1 MPALQTVFDFF
12 RGSASRMSSQL
23 APVVPVA
30 PQPVAPPPHVPLAV
44 LVPTG
49 PVAPSVPAAVPAAP
63 IGPHKQVARVPQPAE
78 TPIARLEREL
88 SRRFGNP
95 VRITI
100 TDNTRTMVSARHRA
114 GVACVRLH
122 RMFVGADEQTLE
134 LVARFLKRRDARA
147 TAALRDYVADHQ
159 NQVRRRRT
167 RRVMLSAIGEHHD
180 LGLIYEELNAYYFD
194 SAVEAQIGW
203 GRMGSPPGRRRRRR
217 SIKLGSYL
225 STGALIRVH
234 PVLDAA
240 WVPRFFVEYIVY
252 HEMLHHV
259 VDMPVQDGRRCM
271 HGPEFKARERRFSRY
286 AEAIAWE
293 RAHLDRLL
301 AS

>member
-12 RGSASRMSSQL
+12 RTSASRMSAQL
-23 APVVPVA
+23 VPASAPA
-30 PQPVAPPPHVPLAV
+30 PVPLAV
-44 LVPTG
+44 LVPS
-49 PVAPSVPAAVPAAP
+49 APLAVLVPAAP
-63 IGPHKQVARVPQPAE
+63 TAPVAKPVALAPVLDTPVARV
-78 TPIARLEREL
+78 EREL
-88 SRRFGNP
+88 AQRMG
-95 VRITI
+95 ITVQIAI

-114 GVACVRLH
+114 GSAFVRLH
-122 RMFVGADEQTLE
+122 RMFLHADAQTLDF
-134 LVARFLKRRDARA
+134 VASFLKRRDARA
-147 TAALRDYVADHQ
+147 VAALRAYVADHQ
-159 NQVRRRRT
+159 GQVRRRRT

-180 LGLIYEELNAYYFD
+180 LGAIFDELNALYFER
-194 SAVEAQIGW
+194 SIEAHIGW
-203 GRMGSPPGRRRRRR
+203 GRMGAPPGRRRRRR

-259 VDMPVQDGRRCM
+259 VEMPVQGGRRCM
-271 HGPEFKARERRFSRY
+271 HGPEFKARERGFTRY

-293 RAHLDRLL
+293 REHLDRLL

>member
-12 RGSASRMSSQL
+12 RGSASRRSSQL
-23 APVVPVA
+23 TPLA
-30 PQPVAPPPHVPLAV
+30 PVAPPPPVSVPLAV
-44 LVPTG
+44 LVPSA
-49 PVAPSVPAAVPAAP
+49 PLAPAPPRRVVIVAPPVVIVAP
-63 IGPHKQVARVPQPAE
+63 PAE
-78 TPIARLEREL
+78 TPLLRLEREL
-88 SRRFGNP
+88 SRRFGTP
-95 VRITI
+95 VRIAI

-114 GVACVRLH
+114 GTAFVRLH
-122 RMFVGADEQTLE
+122 RMFVTADEHTLE

-159 NQVRRRRT
+159 TQVRRRRT

-180 LGLIYEELNAYYFD
+180 LGLIYEELNAFYFD
-194 SAVEAQIGW
+194 NSVEAQIGW
-203 GRMGSPPGRRRRRR
+203 GRMGTPPGRRRRRR

-259 VDMPVQDGRRCM
+259 VEMPVQDGRRCM
-271 HGPEFKARERRFSRY
+271 HGAEFKARERRFMRY
-286 AEAIAWE
+286 AEALAWE
-293 RAHLDRLL
+293 RTHLDRLL

>member
-30 PQPVAPPPHVPLAV
+30 PPPVAPPAHVPLAV
-44 LVPTG
+44 LVPAA
-49 PVAPSVPAAVPAAP
+49 PVAPVVPHQRIAFVSP
-63 IGPHKQVARVPQPAE
+63 PAE
-78 TPIARLEREL
+78 TPITRLEREL

-95 VRITI
+95 VRIAI

-159 NQVRRRRT
+159 SQVRRRRT

-194 SAVEAQIGW
+194 NSVEAQIGW
-203 GRMGSPPGRRRRRR
+203 GRMGTPPGRRRRRR

-234 PVLDAA
+234 PVLDAG

-259 VDMPVQDGRRCM
+259 VEMPVQDGRRCM
-271 HGPEFKARERRFSRY
+271 HGPDFKARERLFSRY

>member
-12 RGSASRMSSQL
+12 RGSASRRSSQL
-23 APVVPVA
+23 APVPQVPSA
-30 PQPVAPPPHVPLAV
+30 PVAPPPVAPSHFAPPQVPLAV
-44 LVPTG
+44 LVPSA
-49 PVAPSVPAAVPAAP
+49 PVAPQRP
-63 IGPHKQVARVPQPAE
+63 IAIVPQPAE
-78 TPIARLEREL
+78 APITRLERDL

-114 GVACVRLH
+114 GVAFVRLH

-194 SAVEAQIGW
+194 NCVDAQIGW

-259 VDMPVQDGRRCM
+259 VEMPVQDGRRCM
-271 HGPEFKARERRFSRY
+271 HGAEFKARERRFSRY

-293 RAHLDRLL
+293 REHLDRLL

>member
-12 RGSASRMSSQL
+12 RGAASRMSS
-23 APVVPVA
+23 PVPPAEPVA
-30 PQPVAPPPHVPLAV
+30 TVVPLAV
-44 LVPTG
+44 LVPSAPVVPSAPPR
-49 PVAPSVPAAVPAAP
+49 PVAAP
-63 IGPHKQVARVPQPAE
+63 PVAIPRSTAPLTEA
-78 TPIARLEREL
+78 PIARLEREL
-88 SRRFGNP
+88 SRRFGT
-95 VRITI
+95 VVSIAI
-100 TDNTRTMVSARHRA
+100 TDNTRTMVSARSRG
-114 GVACVRLH
+114 GVAYVRLH
-122 RMFVGADEQTLE
+122 RMFVSADEQTLE
-134 LVARFLKRRDARA
+134 LIARFLKRRDARA

-159 NQVRRRRT
+159 TQVRRRLT

-180 LGLIYEELNAYYFD
+180 LGAIYDELNALYFD
-194 SAVEAQIGW
+194 NEIEAHIGW
-203 GRMGSPPGRRRRRR
+203 GRMGQPPGRRRRRR

-259 VDMPVQDGRRCM
+259 VEMPVLDGRRCM
-271 HGPEFKARERRFSRY
+271 HGPEFKARERRFERY
-286 AEAIAWE
+286 ADAIAWE
-293 RAHLDRLL
+293 REHLDRLL

>member
-23 APVVPVA
+23 AAAV
-30 PQPVAPPPHVPLAV
+30 PVAPPPAAPAAPVPVPLAV
-44 LVPTG
+44 LVPS
-49 PVAPSVPAAVPAAP
+49 APLRPAVIMPQAP
-63 IGPHKQVARVPQPAE
+63 ESQLV
-78 TPIARLEREL
+78 RLEREL
-88 SRRFGNP
+88 SRRFGSP
-95 VRITI
+95 VRIAI

-114 GVACVRLH
+114 GIAFVRLH
-122 RMFVGADEQTLE
+122 RMFAGADEQTLE

-159 NQVRRRRT
+159 SQVRRRRT

-180 LGLIYEELNAYYFD
+180 LGMIYEELNAHYFD
-194 SAVEAQIGW
+194 NSVEAHIGW
-203 GRMGSPPGRRRRRR
+203 GRMGTPPGRRRRRR

-259 VDMPVQDGRRCM
+259 VEMPVQDGRRCM
-271 HGPEFKARERRFSRY
+271 HGAEFKARERRFSRY

-293 RAHLDRLL
+293 REHLDRLL

>member
-12 RGSASRMSSQL
+12 RASASRMSAPN
-23 APVVPVA
+23 APVPSA
-30 PQPVAPPPHVPLAV
+30 PMPAEPVPLAV
-44 LVPTG
+44 LVPS
-49 PVAPSVPAAVPAAP
+49 PSVLVARAVP
-63 IGPHKQVARVPQPAE
+63 PATVLD
-78 TPIARLEREL
+78 TPVARLEREL
-88 SRRFGNP
+88 AVRLASP
-95 VRITI
+95 VQIAI

-114 GVACVRLH
+114 GTVFVRMH
-122 RMFVGADEQTLE
+122 RMFVHADARMLDF
-134 LVARFLKRRDARA
+134 VARFLTRRDARA
-147 TAALRDYVADHQ
+147 VAALRAFVADHQ
-159 NQVRRRRT
+159 GQVRRRRT
-167 RRVMLSAIGEHHD
+167 RRVLLSAIGEHHD
-180 LGLIYEELNAYYFD
+180 LGAIFEELNTFYFD
-194 SAVEAQIGW
+194 GAIVAHIGW

-225 STGALIRVH
+225 SAGALIRVH

-259 VDMPVQDGRRCM
+259 VDMPVQGGRRCM
-271 HGPEFKARERRFSRY
+271 HGPEFKARERMFARY
-286 AEAIAWE
+286 GDAIAWE

>member
-12 RGSASRMSSQL
+12 RGSASRRSSQL
-23 APVVPVA
+23 PQLVPAAPQPVA
-30 PQPVAPPPHVPLAV
+30 PQPVSVPLAV
-44 LVPTG
+44 LVP
-49 PVAPSVPAAVPAAP
+49 SVPLAPAPPHRPVVIAP
-63 IGPHKQVARVPQPAE
+63 PLSEAPLS
-78 TPIARLEREL
+78 RLEREL
-88 SRRFGNP
+88 SRRFGTP
-95 VRITI
+95 VRIAI

-114 GVACVRLH
+114 GVAFVRLH
-122 RMFVGADEQTLE
+122 RMFVSADEHTLE
-134 LVARFLKRRDARA
+134 LIARFLKRRDARA

-159 NQVRRRRT
+159 GQVRRRRT

-180 LGLIYEELNAYYFD
+180 LGLIYEEMNAFYFD
-194 SAVEAQIGW
+194 NSVDAQIGW
-203 GRMGSPPGRRRRRR
+203 GRMGTPPGRRRRRR

-259 VDMPVQDGRRCM
+259 VDMPVLDGRRCM
-271 HGPEFKARERRFSRY
+271 HGAEFKARERRFLRY

-293 RAHLDRLL
+293 REHLARLL